1 MASAPHIFMNKQ
13 HSKKLILLVAF
24 LSIGLCTS
32 QVAQAQIGFSAGY
45 NFNKLSDVDLGG
57 GLSSF
62 ENSAGWH
69 AELWFDLPIGALAL
83 RPGLRYMSA
92 GSIFEFANDADPN
105 FRDNFNINLF
115 EIPLDFRFRFNM
127 EVITPFITV
136 GPVLRFPSGSK
147 DEIVGMNN
155 VSVAGGFGFG
165 VEVDMG
171 LFMLYP
177 EMKYTFGLSRF
188 TGDEFQIAGRSFSTT
203 DTQLLNGV
211 MLRLGVGL

>member
-1 MASAPHIFMNKQ
+1 MNKQ
-13 HSKKLILLVAF
+13 HSKVAVLVLAF
-24 LSIGLCTS
+24 LGFGLCTTH
-32 QVAQAQIGFSAGY
+32 VAQAQIGFSAGY
-45 NFNKLSDVDLGG
+45 NFNKLTDVDLGG

-62 ENSAGWH
+62 ENAAGWH

-127 EVITPFITV
+127 EILTPFITV
-136 GPVLRFPSGSK
+136 GPVLRFPSGSS
-147 DEIVGMNN
+147 DEIEGMNN

-165 VEVDMG
+165 IELDMG
-171 LFMLYP
+171 VFMLYP
-177 EMKYTFGLSRF
+177 EMKYTFGISEF
-188 TGDEFQIAGRSFSTT
+188 TGSEFQIAGRTFSTD